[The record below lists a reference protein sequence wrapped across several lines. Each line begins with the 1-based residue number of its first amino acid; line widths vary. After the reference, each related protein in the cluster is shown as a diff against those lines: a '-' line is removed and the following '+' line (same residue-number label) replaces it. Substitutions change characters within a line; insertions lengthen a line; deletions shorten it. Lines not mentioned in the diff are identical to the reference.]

1 MLFKTKIKTKLYVT
15 KIFGNDVAAICEGKV
30 TIKLNKPPYVGMRI
44 LDLSKILMFECHYDY
59 IKNKHSSKS
68 ESVFKINIILI
79 VWYMKSKPKMI
90 MKILV
95 RIKNCLTYVIIQLN
109 QKIMMIQT
117 NNSKAG
123 CVAIE
128 DLVGL
133 KTKMDSFLAED
144 IHSLVSI

>member
-1 MLFKTKIKTKLYVT
+1 
-15 KIFGNDVAAICEGKV
+15 
-30 TIKLNKPPYVGMRI
+30 
-44 LDLSKILMFECHYDY
+44 
-59 IKNKHSSKS
+59 
-68 ESVFKINIILI
+68 
-79 VWYMKSKPKMI
+79 MKSKPKMI

>member
-15 KIFGNDVAAICEGKV
+15 KIFGNDVAAICAGKV

-79 VWYMKSKPKMI
+79 V
-90 MKILV
+90 
-95 RIKNCLTYVIIQLN
+95 
-109 QKIMMIQT
+109 
-117 NNSKAG
+117 
-123 CVAIE
+123 
-128 DLVGL
+128 
-133 KTKMDSFLAED
+133 
-144 IHSLVSI
+144 